1 MLDCGIWTYTR
12 MNKMG
17 LVDAVHNKM
26 GTTKKAAEDAVD
38 TLFETITNALARG
51 EEVSVAGFGAFVAKK
66 REARMGINPR
76 TGQKIQ
82 IAATVT
88 PKFRAGKALK
98 AAVK

>member
-1 MLDCGIWTYTR
+1 

-17 LVDAVHNKM
+17 IVDAVNAKL
-26 GTTKKAAEDAVD
+26 GRSKKEAEDIVDAVFD
-38 TLFETITNALARG
+38 TIMNTLAKG
-51 EEVSVAGFGAFVAKK
+51 EEINISGFGAFVVKK
-66 REARMGINPR
+66 RNARMGVNPR
-76 TGQKIQ
+76 TGEKIE

>member
-1 MLDCGIWTYTR
+1 
-12 MNKMG
+12 MNKIG
-17 LVDAVHNKM
+17 LVDAIHAKL
-26 GTTKKAAEDAVD
+26 GGTKKTAEDVVD
-38 TLFETITNALARG
+38 TVFDTIMKTLAEG
-51 EEVSVAGFGAFVAKK
+51 MEVNISGFGAFIVKK
-66 REARMGINPR
+66 RGARMGVNPR

>member
-1 MLDCGIWTYTR
+1 

-17 LVDAVHNKM
+17 LVDAVHAKI
-26 GTTKKAAEDAVD
+26 GGTKKTDEDAVD
-38 TLFETITNALARG
+38 TMFDTIMKTLATG
-51 EEVSVAGFGAFVAKK
+51 DEVAISGFGTFLVKK
-66 REARMGINPR
+66 RASRMGVNPR

-88 PKFRAGKALK
+88 PKFRAGKSLK